1 MINICRPHNFRRH
14 NSWVSNTLRLLNLSN
29 TIKMF
34 SESCQIYAKH
44 MGLYI
49 QYVAFLVKLLLLILT
64 PSLNIWRTQICVVMT
79 FSHLFEFWQPHFL
92 HNMFSIFTA
101 VAFQRQWD
109 WQERPSSVLEAVHI
123 SYSIV
128 IVCHIVCIVLPHHW
142 KLFFVVISWRTFSLI
157 APHPPQSIP
166 K

>member
-49 QYVAFLVKLLLLILT
+49 QYVAFLVKLFLLILT

-109 WQERPSSVLEAVHI
+109 WQERPSSVLEGLFTYHTASLLLVI
-123 SYSIV
+123 LFPLSPLIIESYFLS
-128 IVCHIVCIVLPHHW
+128 
-142 KLFFVVISWRTFSLI
+142 SLVGQ
-157 APHPPQSIP
+157 P
-166 K
+166 

>member
-14 NSWVSNTLRLLNLSN
+14 NSRVSNTLRLLNLSN

-79 FSHLFEFWQPHFL
+79 IADLSGSRIFFITCFPSLLQWPFSGRGIGKKGP
-92 HNMFSIFTA
+92 A
-101 VAFQRQWD
+101 VYYGA
-109 WQERPSSVLEAVHI
+109 LHI
-123 SYSIV
+123 S
-128 IVCHIVCIVLPHHW
+128 
-142 KLFFVVISWRTFSLI
+142 
-157 APHPPQSIP
+157 
-166 K
+166 

>member
-49 QYVAFLVKLLLLILT
+49 QYVAFLVRLLLLIFN
-64 PSLNIWRTQICVVMT
+64 S
-79 FSHLFEFWQPHFL
+79 FFEYLEDTNLRCDDNRWSFWQPHFL

-109 WQERPSSVLEAVHI
+109 WQERPSSVLWGSSHI
-123 SYSIV
+123 IKHLYCSSHCLHCPPSSLKAIF
-128 IVCHIVCIVLPHHW
+128 CHH
-142 KLFFVVISWRTFSLI
+142 
-157 APHPPQSIP
+157 
-166 K
+166 

>member
-109 WQERPSSVLEAVHI
+109 WQERPSSVLGAVHI
-123 SYSIV
+123 SYSIF
-128 IVCHIVCIVLPHHW
+128 IARHIVVDMSLPLCIAD
-142 KLFFVVISWRTFSLI
+142 SLI
-157 APHPPQSIP
+157 RSWPERFSGPEDLDQCPFS
-166 K
+166 